1 VRRRQFKF
9 INANIAARGHVSIL
23 SDSPLVTIWA
33 AKAGQRRSSY
43 TVPGFRAV
51 SSQAAVTRLA
61 SLKRAPISAVS
72 LGENLVFGK
81 SANDKK
87 VPDRVDSDPY
97 IEMST
102 KAAESLPFDRSF
114 CPMRLKQFAGKLS
127 GVFVRRV

>member
-1 VRRRQFKF
+1 M
-9 INANIAARGHVSIL
+9 
-23 SDSPLVTIWA
+23 
-33 AKAGQRRSSY
+33 
-43 TVPGFRAV
+43 

-61 SLKRAPISAVS
+61 SLKRAPISADS

-97 IEMST
+97 IEIEMST

-127 GVFVRRV
+127 GVFVRRVC